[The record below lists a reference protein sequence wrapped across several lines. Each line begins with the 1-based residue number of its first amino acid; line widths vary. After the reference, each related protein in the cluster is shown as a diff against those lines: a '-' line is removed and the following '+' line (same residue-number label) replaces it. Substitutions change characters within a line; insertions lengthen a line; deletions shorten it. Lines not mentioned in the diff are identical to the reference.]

1 LQKQILH
8 KKEKKMK
15 HKAVLN
21 ALVVVLVLSMV
32 ACGKS
37 TVTTPT
43 SQPPVVNTPVTQAN
57 DLVISST
64 NAFIDSYG
72 TYRVVGEVVNQ
83 SSTIITSIELTLDIK
98 DASGNS
104 LLKDDNGNITLNTI
118 ISPMLYTLA
127 PGEASPFEYS
137 YDTTNGTPASYN
149 VTITGKQTGTANRS
163 TMKWENVQLVDD
175 GSGWYYLTGELVN
188 TSSQWAHI
196 NSLAG
201 AVLDDSNNVL
211 SADWTGT
218 YTTELAP
225 KGDVSGR
232 DRTPFE
238 INFPNPTNATQWSL
252 YWDADVADNVTDYPL
267 VVKVTDSY
275 FDQNGSEHLVGWVT
289 NNSDQSLDSLVIG
302 GLYGADG
309 TVLDASYSFLSIPMK
324 PGEAIPFN
332 ISSFGS
338 VDYSHEQASL
348 VSSYTAQFDTYFT
361 SPPSSEFVDLSA
373 AGETIQKDGAT
384 WNFSGSV
391 TNSSDKSLSSA
402 TVVVMVMDAQNNLIA
417 MEYTTVYPT
426 GDAIAT
432 GETNTYTMSVY
443 LDPAIDASGFST
455 TTMVVGNVK

>member
-1 LQKQILH
+1 
-8 KKEKKMK
+8 MK
-15 HKAVLN
+15 HKITQYAV
-21 ALVVVLVLSMV
+21 VVVLVLSLLG
-32 ACGKS
+32 CGKS
-37 TVTTPT
+37 TVTTSTPT
-43 SQPPVVNTPVTQAN
+43 SQPPVINTPVAPAN

-64 NAFIDSYG
+64 NAFVDSYG
-72 TYRVVGEVVNQ
+72 TYRVVGEVVNY
-83 SSTIITSIELTLDIK
+83 SSTILTSIELTLEIK

-104 LLKDDNGNITLNTI
+104 LITDDNGNITPNTT
-118 ISPMLYTLA
+118 ISPMLYTLS

-137 YDTTNGTPASYN
+137 YDTTKGTPASYT
-149 VTITGKQTGTANRS
+149 VTISGKQTGDANRATLKS
-163 TMKWENVQLVDD
+163 ENVQLVDD

-188 TSSQWAHI
+188 TGSQWAHI

-225 KGDVSGR
+225 TGDASGR

-267 VVKVTDSY
+267 VVKVTNSY
-275 FDQNGSEHLVGWVT
+275 FDQNGSAHLVGWVT
-289 NNSDQSLDSLVIG
+289 NNFDQPLDSLVIG
-302 GLYGADG
+302 GIYSADG

-324 PGEAIPFN
+324 PGEAVPFS

-338 VDYSHEQASL
+338 VDYSKEQATL
-348 VSSYTAQFDTYFT
+348 VSSYTAQVDTYFT
-361 SPPSSEFVDLSA
+361 STPSSEFVDLSA
-373 AGETIQKDGAT
+373 TGETIQKDGAT
-384 WNFSGSV
+384 WTLSGNV
-391 TNSSDKSLSSA
+391 TNTSDKSLSSA
-402 TVVVMVMDAQNNLIA
+402 TVVVMVMDAQSNLIA

-426 GDAIAT
+426 GDAIAA
-432 GETNTYTMSVY
+432 GEMNTYTVSVY
-443 LDPAIDASGFST
+443 LDPAVDAIGFST